1 MAAIPGIA
9 FGNDNAIRI
18 AYCTSLDVLKE
29 GLDRLEAFCK
39 KA

>member
-18 AYCTSLDVLKE
+18 SYCTTMDVIFE
-29 GLDRLEAFCK
+29 AMNRLEEFCK
-39 KA
+39 A